1 MLTDTDNRLHSVQLT
16 QSCLTL
22 CNAMDCSTPGFS
34 VHHQLLE
41 LAQTHVHRVSDV
53 IQPSH
58 PITLSLLFHY
68 NDVDKVLIS
77 GVGISDLP
85 YFKISFLCFHSLF
98 YNHTGPLQDSL
109 SSCIHHVSTF

>member
-1 MLTDTDNRLHSVQLT
+1 MLTDTDIRLHSVPLT
-16 QSCLTL
+16 QYCLTL
-22 CNAMDCSTPGFS
+22 CSAMDCSIPGFP

-41 LAQTHVHRVSDV
+41 LSQTHVHRVSDA

-58 PITLSLLFHY
+58 LITLSLLFPY

-85 YFKISFLCFHSLF
+85 YFKVLCLSFHSLC
-98 YNHTGPLQDSL
+98 YIHTGPLQDSL
-109 SSCIHHVSTF
+109 